1 MQSMVFQ
8 VSAKTARLIG
18 RENISDVDGAIIEL
32 VKNGYDADA
41 ECVYVKYV
49 NPFDEVPKTL
59 SYAEVHRYF
68 KSNMELVLQNYSV
81 KDGLYVLNKE
91 DIDLLSLE
99 QHLLSV
105 SQIIVIDN
113 GSGMNREILESVWMN
128 IGTDN
133 KEVNV
138 YSPKKK
144 RIKTGAKGIG
154 RFALDKLSLYTRVFT
169 KCEEES
175 IYEWEIDWTQFDNAR
190 LLNQVEA
197 KLQECDGNFEDLVKS
212 YLKEDFELVK
222 DYKWNTG
229 TIIILSPVRESW
241 DQKLYV
247 KVNNN
252 LKNINPLGSVDRFD
266 IYVRNY
272 KHPELNFETEN
283 EGISRDNYDYLIEAE
298 FDGKGNVTIALDR
311 NEIDINK
318 KSIQIEYSPTDI
330 EKYDLKE
337 FWDREAFKK
346 DNYNREDFDG
356 VKQFRYTLEEILEN
370 PSEEIDRYNGV
381 GAFSLKMYYLK
392 NMKSTV
398 KIVKDFKSRKR
409 KQLLKDFSGIKIYR
423 DSFKVRPYG
432 DEGQFFDWISL
443 SIRVQKSPAAAS
455 HESGNWR
462 VSPNQLIGS
471 VSISRMDNPKLEDTA
486 NREGMSLNRE
496 YDCFVEILQGILSKF
511 EYDRQYILRE
521 YAAWERGKRKAHE
534 DKAQKIYEQ
543 VMREREK
550 KKAQDEYHDTSKQE
564 GDSKEKEKT
573 GNDGMSEEDLK
584 DAIVTLGK
592 KNENKTST
600 EQLMM
605 VLSAAGVMAQT
616 FAHEITR
623 IGTELGSRGQHLKE
637 SINRMLNYEPYTG
650 DEDFNPY
657 DLLAELDGTDE
668 LLSEWV
674 SLIMDS
680 VKQENFESKSIDLK
694 EFLVY
699 IRGLWQPL
707 LDKKFITIQPMQ
719 IDENVTLSLPEIDL
733 HLILN
738 NFILNSAYY
747 LEEAEGERLIFFS
760 VYEDDKRVY
769 LEMSNNGPELA
780 KKYLQNPD
788 ETLNA
793 RISSKDGGTGL
804 GLWIAREATVRNAGE
819 LHVVPIPKGYK
830 LVATWTK

>member
-68 KSNMELVLQNYSV
+68 KSNMELVLRNYSV

-91 DIDLLSLE
+91 DIDLLNLE

-197 KLQECDGNFEDLVKS
+197 KLQECDGNFKDLVKS

-241 DQKLYV
+241 DRKLYI

-272 KHPELNFETEN
+272 KHPELNFETES

-311 NEIDINK
+311 NEIDVNR

-330 EKYDLKE
+330 EKYDLEE

-346 DNYNREDFDG
+346 DNYNRKDFDG

-543 VMREREK
+543 VMRERKK
-550 KKAQDEYHDTSKQE
+550 KKAQDEYDDTSKQE
-564 GDSKEKEKT
+564 CDSKEKEKNE
-573 GNDGMSEEDLK
+573 NDGMSEEDLK

-694 EFLVY
+694 EFLAY

>member
-1 MQSMVFQ
+1 MESMVFQ

-49 NPFDEVPKTL
+49 NLFNEVPKTL
-59 SYAEVHRYF
+59 TRSEVNSYF
-68 KSNMELVLQNYSV
+68 KDHMDLVLKNYSV
-81 KDGLYVLNKE
+81 EDGIYVLNE
-91 DIDLLSLE
+91 DIDLVKLE
-99 QHLLSV
+99 QYLRSI

-113 GSGMNREILESVWMN
+113 GSGMNKAILESVWMN

-154 RFALDKLSLYTRVFT
+154 RFALDKLSLCTQVFT
-169 KCEEES
+169 KCEEDQM
-175 IYEWEIDWTQFDNAR
+175 YKWEIDWTQFDNAK

-197 KLQECDGNFEDLVKS
+197 KLQEYNGNFEDLVKS
-212 YLKEDFELVK
+212 YVNEDFELVK
-222 DYKWNTG
+222 EYEWTTG
-229 TIIILSPVRESW
+229 TIIILSPVREFW
-241 DQKLYV
+241 DEKLYI

-266 IYVRNY
+266 IYVRNS
-272 KHPELNFETEN
+272 KHPEFNFETES
-283 EGISRDNYDYLIEAE
+283 EGITRDNYDYLIEAE
-298 FDGKGNVTIALDR
+298 FDGKGNVIITLDR
-311 NEIDINK
+311 NEIDITK
-318 KSIQIEYSPTDI
+318 KTMQIEYSPTDI
-330 EKYDLKE
+330 EKYDLNE
-337 FWDREAFKK
+337 FWNREAFKL
-346 DNYNREDFDG
+346 DNYKREDFDSK
-356 VKQFRYTLEEILEN
+356 KQFKYTIKEILEN
-370 PSEEIDRYNGV
+370 PNEAIDRYNSIGP
-381 GAFSLKMYYLK
+381 FSLKMYYLK
-392 NMKSTV
+392 NQRSTV
-398 KIVKDFKSRKR
+398 EIVKDLKSRKR
-409 KQLLKDFSGIKIYR
+409 RQLLNDFSGIKIYR

-432 DEGQFFDWISL
+432 DEGQFFDWINL

-471 VSISRMDNPKLEDTA
+471 VSISRMNNPKLEDTA

-496 YDCFVEILQGILSKF
+496 YDCFVEILQGIISKF
-511 EYDRQYILRE
+511 EYDRQYALRE
-521 YAAWERGKRKAHE
+521 YAAWERAKTKDHD
-534 DKAQKIYEQ
+534 DKAQQIYEQ
-543 VMREREK
+543 VMRERKNK
-550 KKAQDEYHDTSKQE
+550 KTQNEYVDVLEQGDDHSKHNDSNKNDTI
-564 GDSKEKEKT
+564 
-573 GNDGMSEEDLK
+573 SEEDLK

-637 SINRMLNYEPYTG
+637 AIHRILNYEPYIG

-680 VKQENFESKSIDLK
+680 VKQENFESKSIELK
-694 EFLVY
+694 DFLVH
-699 IRGLWQPL
+699 IKRLWQPL
-707 LDKKFITIQPMQ
+707 LDKKIITIQP
-719 IDENVTLSLPEIDL
+719 IEVDENVMLSLPEIDL

-747 LEEAEGERLIFFS
+747 LEDAEGERLIFFS
-760 VYEDDKRVY
+760 VYEDDKKVY
-769 LEMSNNGPELA
+769 LEMSNNGPELDQR
-780 KKYLQNPD
+780 YLQNPD

-793 RISSKDGGTGL
+793 RESSKVGGTGL
-804 GLWIAREATVRNAGE
+804 GLWIAREAATRNAGE
-819 LHVVPIPKGYK
+819 LHVVPIKNGYMLK
-830 LVATWTK
+830 ATWTK